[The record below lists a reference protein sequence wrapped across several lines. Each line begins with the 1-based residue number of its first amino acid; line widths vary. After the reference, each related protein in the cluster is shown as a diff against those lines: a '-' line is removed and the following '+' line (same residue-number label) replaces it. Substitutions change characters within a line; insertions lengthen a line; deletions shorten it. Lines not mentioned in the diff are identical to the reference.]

1 MNKIITISRQF
12 GSGGRTVGK
21 KIAEK
26 LGIPCYDAEIIQKIA
41 EKSGYS
47 EEYVAEQSE
56 NENSGLFGS
65 FTSGDIY
72 GYSGKL
78 TIWTNQCKIINELAH
93 QGDCVIVGRC
103 ADYVLKNDEEVD
115 LLKVFICA
123 NDTDRIHRIV
133 HEYGETDVKPEK
145 RLRDKD
151 KRRKAYY
158 EVYTDQRFGD
168 PVNYDMCLNTSYVP
182 IDKCV
187 DFIAQVYSKDIK
199 E

>member
-1 MNKIITISRQF
+1 MTKIITISRQF
-12 GSGGRTVGK
+12 GSGGRSVGRK
-21 KIAEK
+21 VAET

-47 EEYVAEQSE
+47 KEYIEEQSE
-56 NENSGLFGS
+56 SESGGLFGS
-65 FTSGDIY
+65 FASADMY

-78 TIWTNQCKIINELAH
+78 TIWTNQCRVIEELAA

-103 ADYVLKNDEEVD
+103 ADYVLKNRGVD
-115 LLKVFICA
+115 LLKVFIYA
-123 NDTDRIHRIV
+123 DEKDRIHRIV

-145 RLRDKD
+145 RLREKD

-168 PVNYDMCLNTSYVP
+168 PLNYDLCLNTSSFG
-182 IDKCV
+182 IDGCV
-187 DFIAQVYSKDIK
+187 DLIAGVYKRK
-199 E
+199 